1 MITGGAGSDTFM
13 YASLVRIGNSITDTI
28 TDFNLSEDKLN
39 LEELLNSST
48 LTNHVFIIDSNGNAN
63 GSCFKNIIT

>member
-1 MITGGAGSDTFM
+1 M

-63 GSCFKNIIT
+63 GGNITLKIKFPLQIMFS